1 MTGAGIYGW
10 EQLRQRHEPQ
20 EVWQTPFWF
29 RLFAA
34 GLGIVASFSV
44 SFALASFLLPGIAG
58 AAAGADLQLVIGG
71 LLSLLLSAFSLH
83 LFNPL
88 DWGKWFCCALAADGI
103 YLPGKRHRLVF
114 VPWSAVKG
122 IDVERWY
129 VKGEHSAARIC
140 LDLDQDIWSNF
151 RRGARIAGQGRRRW
165 VTVNVPGVK
174 GEEMAARFDATRKGA
189 TAPESA
195 GSRPPE

>member
-1 MTGAGIYGW
+1 MAGAGIYSW
-10 EQLRQRHEPQ
+10 EQLRQRPEPQ

-34 GLGIVASFSV
+34 GLGIVASVSV
-44 SFALASFLLPGIAG
+44 SYALASIVLPGIAG
-58 AAAGADLQLVIGG
+58 AAAGADLQIVVVGM
-71 LLSLLLSAFSLH
+71 LSLLLSALFLR

-88 DWGKWFCCALAADGI
+88 DWGRWFCCALAADGI

-114 VPWSAVKG
+114 VPWSAVEG
-122 IDVERWY
+122 IDIERWY

-140 LDLDQDIWSNF
+140 LDLDQDIWSGF

-174 GEEMAARFDATRKGA
+174 GEEIAARIDAFRKGA
-189 TAPESA
+189 TTQENG